1 MTDNPERTQMKP
13 KEKVNILMVDDQPG
27 KLLSYE
33 AILESLDENL
43 IKATSGREAL
53 EYLLKSDIAVI
64 LMDVSMPELDGFEVA
79 EMIRQHPR
87 FHQTAIIF
95 ISAVHLTDLDKLKGY
110 ERGAVD
116 YVSVPIVPELLR
128 AKVSVFAELH
138 RKASQLE
145 AAEEGLRQLS
155 RRLMKT
161 QDEERRRIARELH
174 DSLGQYLAAAKMTLD
189 HLRMRSDNNSDT
201 NKALADAAEQ
211 IETAIIETRT
221 LSYLLHPPLLDEIGI
236 ASALAWYVEGFAKRS
251 GIAVDLHISPTFG
264 RLVPEA
270 ETALFRVVQECLTNV
285 HRHSGSSSAT
295 ISLTRES
302 GELRLEVRDRG
313 KGMPRGIFVSGVK
326 CAELGVGM
334 QGIHERVR
342 HLQGQM
348 EVRSE
353 EGKGTVITVT
363 VPDAVATLP
372 STDAQQKAHAVP
384 GQVPTSAA

>member
-1 MTDNPERTQMKP
+1 
-13 KEKVNILMVDDQPG
+13 
-27 KLLSYE
+27 
-33 AILESLDENL
+33 LD
-43 IKATSGREAL
+43 R
-53 EYLLKSDIAVI
+53 
-64 LMDVSMPELDGFEVA
+64 
-79 EMIRQHPR
+79 
-87 FHQTAIIF
+87 
-95 ISAVHLTDLDKLKGY
+95 LKGY

-116 YVSVPIVPELLR
+116 YISVPIVPELLR

-174 DSLGQYLAAAKMTLD
+174 DSLGQYLAAAKMTID
-189 HLRMRSDNNSDT
+189 HLRMRSEDDSDVT
-201 NKALADAAEQ
+201 KSLTDAAEQ
-211 IETAIIETRT
+211 IETAIVETRT

-251 GIAVDLHISPTFG
+251 GISVDLHIPPTFG

-285 HRHSGSSSAT
+285 HRHSGSPSAS
-295 ISLTRES
+295 INLARES
-302 GELRLEVRDRG
+302 GELRLEVRDQG
-313 KGMPRGIFVSGVK
+313 KGMPRGMFASGAK

-334 QGIHERVR
+334 QGIHERIR

-348 EVRSE
+348 EIRSE
-353 EGKGTVITVT
+353 EGKGTVIVVT
-363 VPDAVATLP
+363 VPDAVATD
-372 STDAQQKAHAVP
+372 TQQKAHAVP
-384 GQVPTSAA
+384 GG